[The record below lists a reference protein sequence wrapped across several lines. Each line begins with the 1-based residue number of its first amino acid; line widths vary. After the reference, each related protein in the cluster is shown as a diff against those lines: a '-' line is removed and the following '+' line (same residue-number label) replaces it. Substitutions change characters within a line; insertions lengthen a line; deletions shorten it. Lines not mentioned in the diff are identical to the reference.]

1 MDLGAPIIT
10 IKGIG
15 EKSAAAFNKAGIFTV
30 SDLLHYFP
38 RTYSMV
44 PEIRPISG
52 MTMGGRAVV
61 KGRIMGG
68 CSLFSSKGKTVLS
81 FDVGDGTGKLKV
93 YYFGMPYMKKN
104 FPPGR
109 MLLLLGNVSLKGD
122 VAVMAQP
129 RVLSEEEYENTKGTL
144 IPVYPE
150 TAGLKSSAVL
160 KAVKEII
167 CISDNLKDY
176 LPDPVINKEGLVTLS
191 KAFRDIHFPATK
203 DDLYEAR
210 KRLAFD
216 ELFLFIAR
224 IQMLKSNT
232 EKEEN
237 SFRIEQRMADET
249 VNGFISKLPYELT
262 GAQLKAVNDIKNDMT
277 GDGVANRLVQGD
289 VGCGKTVVAF
299 AAALMAVSAGYQA
312 AIMAPTEV
320 LAMQHYNEIIE
331 LTEKYGLPFRTGV
344 LTGSVGK
351 TDKRRCK
358 ELLADGSLNLV
369 IGTHALLEE
378 DVLFNELALVV
389 TDEQHR
395 FGVAQRRTLSKKGGT
410 PHTVVMSATPIP
422 RTLGLILYGDMDVSL
437 IDELPAKRLDRKNA
451 VVDTDYRET
460 FYKFLVKHI
469 REDNVQA
476 YIICPMVEASE
487 SEELGMTG
495 DIANVT
501 DYTEYLK
508 DKLPGD
514 IRIAMLHGRMKPAEK
529 NEIMKDFSEHKTDV
543 LVSTTVVEVGVNVP
557 NATIMLVEN
566 AERFGLSQLHQLRGR
581 VGRGDKQA
589 YCVFMTGTNGEMSKN
604 TLKRLNILKESN
616 DGFKIAEED
625 LKQRGPGDFFGL
637 RQSGL
642 PYFKIADI
650 YTDAEMI
657 GRVKS
662 VLQDMTEDGQEG
674 LKALETA
681 LRESGSISY
690 SEFHS
695 IYL

>member
-1 MDLGAPIIT
+1 MDLVSPVIT

-15 EKSAAAFNKAGIFTV
+15 EKTALSFNKAGIFTV
-30 SDLLHYFP
+30 TDLLHYFP
-38 RTYSMV
+38 RTYSVV
-44 PEIRPISG
+44 PEIQKISELS
-52 MTMGGRAVV
+52 MGTRAVV

-68 CSLFSSKGKTVLS
+68 CSLFSSKGKSVLS
-81 FDVGDGTGKLKV
+81 FDVGDGTGKLKA
-93 YYFGMPYMKKN
+93 YYFGMPYMKKS

-109 MLLLLGNVSLKGD
+109 TLILLGNITFKGD

-129 RVLSEEEYENTKGTL
+129 KVLSEDEYENTKGML

-150 TAGLKSSAVL
+150 TAGLKSAVIL
-160 KAVKEII
+160 KAIKEII
-167 CISDNLKDY
+167 TISDRIKDY
-176 LPDPVINKEGLVTLS
+176 LSDDVINKEGLVSLS
-191 KAFRDIHFPATK
+191 KAFYDIHFPASRE
-203 DDLYEAR
+203 DLYAAR

-216 ELFLFIAR
+216 ELFLFLAR
-224 IQMLKSNT
+224 IQMLKSNI

-237 SFRIEQRMADET
+237 SFRIEQKNAEDA

-262 GAQLKAVNDIKNDMT
+262 SAQLKAVNDIKKDMT
-277 GDGVANRLVQGD
+277 GEGVANRLVQGD
-289 VGCGKTVVAF
+289 VGSGKTIVAF
-299 AAALMAVSAGYQA
+299 SAALMAVNAGYQA

-320 LAMQHYNEIIE
+320 LAMQHYNEVLE
-331 LTEKYGLPFRTGV
+331 LTEKYGLPFRTGI

-351 TDKRRCK
+351 ADKRRCK
-358 ELLADGSLNLV
+358 ELLSEGKLNLV

-378 DVLFNELALVV
+378 DVLFDELALVV

-422 RTLGLILYGDMDVSL
+422 RTLGLILYGDMDVSI

-469 REDNVQA
+469 REEKVQA

-487 SEELGMTG
+487 SEELGMNG
-495 DIANVT
+495 NLANVT
-501 DYTEYLK
+501 DYTESLK
-508 DKLPGD
+508 EKLPGD
-514 IRIAMLHGRMKPAEK
+514 IRIAMLHGRMKPSEK

-589 YCVFMTGTNGEMSKN
+589 YCVFMTGTKGDVSKN
-604 TLKRLNILKESN
+604 TQKRLNILKESN

-625 LKQRGPGDFFGL
+625 LRQRGPGDFFGL

-650 YTDAEMI
+650 YTDAEMA
-657 GRVKS
+657 GRVKA
-662 VLQDMTEDGQEG
+662 VLQDMTDNGQDG
-674 LKALETA
+674 LKALKAA
-681 LRESGSISY
+681 LRESGNLSY

>member
-1 MDLGAPIIT
+1 MTINDPVIS

-15 EKSAAAFNKAGIFTV
+15 EKSAAAFRKAGVFTV

-38 RTYSMV
+38 RTYSVV
-44 PEIRPISG
+44 PEAQKISELS
-52 MTMGGRAVV
+52 MGTRAVV

-68 CSLFSSKGKTVLS
+68 CSLFSSKGRSVLS

-93 YYFGMPYMKKN
+93 YYFGMPYMKKS
-104 FPPGR
+104 FPHGR
-109 MLLLLGNVSLKGD
+109 TLILLGNVSFKGD

-129 RVLSEEEYENTKGTL
+129 KVISEAEYENTKGTL
-144 IPVYPE
+144 VPVYPE
-150 TAGLKSSAVL
+150 SAGLKSAVIL

-167 CISDNLKDY
+167 SVSDRLKDY
-176 LPDPVINKEGLVTLS
+176 LPENVMNREGLESLS
-191 KAFRDIHFPATK
+191 KVFHDIHFPASREE
-203 DDLYEAR
+203 LYAAR

-224 IQMLKSNT
+224 IQMMKSST

-237 SFRIEQRMADET
+237 SFKIEQKLADES
-249 VNGFISKLPYELT
+249 VAGFISKLPYELT
-262 GAQLKAVNDIKNDMT
+262 GAQLKAINDIKKDMT
-277 GDGVANRLVQGD
+277 GECVANRLVQGD
-289 VGCGKTVVAF
+289 VGSGKTVVAF
-299 AAALMAVSAGYQA
+299 SAALIAVSAGYQA

-320 LAMQHYNEIIE
+320 LAMQHYNEILE
-331 LTEKYGLPFRTGV
+331 LTERYGLPFRTGI

-351 TDKRRCK
+351 ADKRRCK
-358 ELLADGSLNLV
+358 ELLSEGKLNLV

-378 DVLFNELALVV
+378 DVLFDELALVV

-451 VVDTDYRET
+451 VVDIDYRET

-469 REDNVQA
+469 REEKVQA

-487 SEELGMTG
+487 SEELGMAG
-495 DIANVT
+495 DLANVT
-501 DYTEYLK
+501 DYTENLRE
-508 DKLPGD
+508 KLPGD
-514 IRIAMLHGRMKPAEK
+514 IRIAMLHGRMNPSEK
-529 NEIMKDFSEHKTDV
+529 NEVMKDFSEHKTDV

-589 YCVFMTGTNGEMSKN
+589 YCVFMTGTKGDVSKN
-604 TLKRLNILKESN
+604 TQKRLNILKESN

-657 GRVKS
+657 GRVKA
-662 VLQDMTEDGQEG
+662 VLQEMTDDGQEG
-674 LKALETA
+674 LQALETA
-681 LRESGSISY
+681 LRESGNISY